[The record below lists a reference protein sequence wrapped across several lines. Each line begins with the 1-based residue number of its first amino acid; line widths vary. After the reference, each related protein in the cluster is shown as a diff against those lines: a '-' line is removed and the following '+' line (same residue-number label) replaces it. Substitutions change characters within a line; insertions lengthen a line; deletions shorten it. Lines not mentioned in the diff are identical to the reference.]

1 MDERNIESGT
11 LCSTDGHKKIAV
23 CLLVVYGLQSQ
34 LEMKEKKKEELYNAC
49 LRTVLMMERA
59 SYLDD
64 RRLPEGPSRGIETPR
79 DGKDATLV
87 VRCCRAFHARSP
99 RDTTYDDGKHQS
111 RLGYAFANTAAL
123 RAVRRFEV
131 SQERAVPK
139 YKLLAGGR
147 NRFGNDF
154 ASGTERGNTFEESDA
169 YKDAFLKPQNEKSTE
184 TKTAGKGREPR
195 LVQEPVCQKA
205 GATVHGRSRCAGR
218 GRNW

>member
-1 MDERNIESGT
+1 
-11 LCSTDGHKKIAV
+11 
-23 CLLVVYGLQSQ
+23 
-34 LEMKEKKKEELYNAC
+34 MKEKKKEELYNAC
-49 LRTVLMMERA
+49 LRTALMMWKA
-59 SYLDD
+59 SYFDGW
-64 RRLPEGPSRGIETPR
+64 RLPEGPSRGIETPR

-99 RDTTYDDGKHQS
+99 RDTTYNDGKHPS

-169 YKDAFLKPQNEKSTE
+169 YKDAFLKQQNEKSTGDSAFFVKQDLNRGPPPTLLTHVSAVE
-184 TKTAGKGREPR
+184 TQPSTHQDKNQAVSDEQIEK
-195 LVQEPVCQKA
+195 
-205 GATVHGRSRCAGR
+205 H
-218 GRNW
+218 